1 MPLSR
6 LGRHVGGLLLLSLVI
21 TGSILLAPTPLL
33 ATPTTECEAPDGKD
47 TYGLEEPSW
56 DGSLDYCFVSPPP
69 TPTPQP
75 TATPTPVVGKWRY
88 SSRTDSLTGK
98 QRHSAMLV
106 ATSRTGYGDETPFLY
121 LRCTVGGPQ
130 WESYIAWRE
139 FIGGDSPSVSYRLG
153 TAPVVALRW
162 TKSTDS
168 TATFLPRG
176 RVLGF
181 AQTLSDHGATANR
194 RLVVRVWRYD
204 DQTITAAWD
213 IGGAVAA
220 VQHLTTRCVS

>member
-1 MPLSR
+1 MSLLAP
-6 LGRHVGGLLLLSLVI
+6 GRHVGGLLLLALVI
-21 TGSILLAPTPLL
+21 TGSALLAPTPLL

-56 DGSLDYCFVSPPP
+56 AGNLAYCFVSPPP

-139 FIGGDSPSVSYRLG
+139 FIGGDDAAVSYRLG

-162 TKSTDS
+162 SGSTDN
-168 TATFLPRG
+168 TATFLSHG
-176 RVLGF
+176 RVRGFTQSLGEHD
-181 AQTLSDHGATANR
+181 TTGDT

-204 DQTITAAWD
+204 DQTITADWNVA
-213 IGGAVAA
+213 GAAMA
-220 VQHLTTRCVS
+220 VQHLTDRCVG